1 LPFLSVPWAVKNRHV
16 TLEVDNISLIFAW
29 EKRYCK
35 NDPETSVIIRCLHVI
50 EAFLECIIHVVHTS
64 RLSTDH
70 AKLADRLSRNSTT
83 TADDRQLLEN
93 VKVAIQSNHLEKW
106 LENPWED
113 WELPQKLV
121 DDITKI
127 LYKFS

>member
-1 LPFLSVPWAVKNRHV
+1 M
-16 TLEVDNISLIFAW
+16 
-29 EKRYCK
+29 
-35 NDPETSVIIRCLHVI
+35 
-50 EAFLECIIHVVHTS
+50 IHVVHTS

-83 TADDRQLLEN
+83 TADDRQLLKN

-121 DDITKI
+121 DDVTKI